1 MTLVELGRAYE
12 DAGAPERAEPL
23 FREALAMREHMFGDA
38 HKETAT
44 SKSSLALLLWR
55 RGDLAAAEPLFRQS
69 LDTSRALL
77 GDEHLNVASSWNNL
91 GLILLDKG
99 DHAGAEPMFRRSL
112 AIKRKVL
119 GATDP
124 SYLGTVAQQS
134 GWLPARTGPL
144 QRGPLVR
151 RAGAGG

>member
-1 MTLVELGRAYE
+1 MTLVELGRGYE

-23 FREALAMREHMFGDA
+23 FREALAMREHIFGEA

-77 GDEHLNVASSWNNL
+77 GDDHPNVASSWNNL

-99 DHAGAEPMFRRSL
+99 DHAGAENMFRQSL

-119 GATDP
+119 GSTHPTLAPSLTNLAGPCANRAATTRP
-124 SYLGTVAQQS
+124 SPS
-134 GWLPARTGPL
+134 PS
-144 QRGPLVR
+144 R
-151 RAGAGG
+151 RCG